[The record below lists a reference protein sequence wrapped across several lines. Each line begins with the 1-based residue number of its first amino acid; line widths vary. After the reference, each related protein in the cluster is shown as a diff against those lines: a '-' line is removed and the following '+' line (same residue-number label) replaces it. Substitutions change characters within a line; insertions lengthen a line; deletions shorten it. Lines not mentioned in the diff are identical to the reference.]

1 MAVVVIII
9 SKNHNN
15 SSQSVIELSKCSSY
29 LTFELWQEH
38 LGIISGLGFPP
49 PRRLPPQ
56 IRFLQFL
63 SVFYDVSILIIL
75 PQVNHVE
82 ILSMEA

>member
-1 MAVVVIII
+1 MAVVVLII

-49 PRRLPPQ
+49 PAPPQ